1 MMLINISYNNKTYT
15 FNPEEGIDISIP
27 VNFNNNQNP
36 KFYDESSPQK
46 EYYKYN
52 NTEYSIDKDA
62 GCNVPLIHMNIHCC
76 GTHTETANH
85 IFKDGPYISDI
96 KNINY
101 IPSKLISINPQLCS
115 NEEYHVNF
123 NEDDKVITKELIKNE
138 IGNLDKFIIQA
149 LIIRTLPNFKEK
161 ISKNY
166 NNALYPFLSNDAV
179 KYLIK
184 IGVKHIIIDTP
195 SIDRYNDDGKLGNHK
210 IFFSDNKNNPNHNTI
225 TELVFIPDDCKDG
238 NYFLN
243 LGFPKFCLD
252 AAPSR
257 PTIYP
262 IQ

>member
-1 MMLINISYNNKTYT
+1 MTSPAAATGPTPATGLNLCNRSEPLQHISQRFQVSQVFQINS
-15 FNPEEGIDISIP
+15 SI
-27 VNFNNNQNP
+27 
-36 KFYDESSPQK
+36 KHDE
-46 EYYKYN
+46 
-52 NTEYSIDKDA
+52 
-62 GCNVPLIHMNIHCC
+62 
-76 GTHTETANH
+76 
-85 IFKDGPYISDI
+85 
-96 KNINY
+96 
-101 IPSKLISINPQLCS
+101 
-115 NEEYHVNF
+115 
-123 NEDDKVITKELIKNE
+123 
-138 IGNLDKFIIQA
+138 NLDKFIIQA

>member
-15 FNPEEGIDISIP
+15 FNPKEGIDISIP

-123 NEDDKVITKELIKNE
+123 NEDDQVITKELIKNE
-138 IGNLDKFIIQA
+138 ISDLDEFIIQA

-161 ISKNY
+161 ILLFVLQTLQSFLFNVIYFSLKVFLV
-166 NNALYPFLSNDAV
+166 ALY
-179 KYLIK
+179 
-184 IGVKHIIIDTP
+184 H
-195 SIDRYNDDGKLGNHK
+195 
-210 IFFSDNKNNPNHNTI
+210 
-225 TELVFIPDDCKDG
+225 
-238 NYFLN
+238 
-243 LGFPKFCLD
+243 
-252 AAPSR
+252 
-257 PTIYP
+257 
-262 IQ
+262 